1 MKNNSVYKDA
11 LKVSGWIFLLGAIE
25 LLIFTLTLSFRTDIL
40 WGILYGCAF
49 TSLSFFYLA
58 SCVKKSVEKDE
69 KAAKI
74 YMATS
79 YNLRL
84 ISTAVMVI
92 FAVRIENIYLWA
104 AIIPLFFQRIA
115 VYAVEFLNSRR
126 KKGSEIS

>member
-11 LKVSGWIFLLGAIE
+11 FKVSGWIFLFGVIE
-25 LLIFTLTLSFRTDIL
+25 LLIFTLTFSFRMDVL
-40 WGILYGCAF
+40 WGVLYGCAF
-49 TSLSFFYLA
+49 VSLSFFYLA
-58 SCVKKSVEKDE
+58 SCVKKAVEKDE

-74 YMATS
+74 YMAMS
-79 YNLRL
+79 YNVRL

-115 VYAVEFLNSRR
+115 VYVVEFLNSRR
-126 KKGSEIS
+126 KKGSENS

>member
-11 LKVSGWIFLLGAIE
+11 LKVSGWIFLFGAIE
-25 LLIFTLTLSFRTDIL
+25 FLIFTLALTFRTDVL
-40 WGILYGCAF
+40 LGVLYGCAF
-49 TSLSFFYLA
+49 ASLSFFYLA

-74 YMATS
+74 YMAMS

-126 KKGSEIS
+126 KKGSENS

>member
-11 LKVSGWIFLLGAIE
+11 FKVSGCIFLFGAIE
-25 LLIFTLTLSFRTDIL
+25 LLIFTMTLSFRIDIL
-40 WGILYGCAF
+40 WGVLYGCAF
-49 TSLSFFYLA
+49 VSLSFFYLA
-58 SCVKKSVEKDE
+58 SCVKKSVEKDK

-79 YNLRL
+79 YNIRL

-92 FAVRIENIYLWA
+92 FAVRSENIYLWA

-115 VYAVEFLNSRR
+115 VYVVEFLNSRR
-126 KKGSEIS
+126 KKGSENS